1 MPEIETRLS
10 PRLSELPADCRE
22 LPLIATRHQANPRLS
37 ELHKGDTAYI
47 IERREVVPG
56 TFRARVAI
64 ESATSV
70 PAGWVTCAKDGAEFL
85 ISESAYAQVIAYEE
99 YL

>member
-1 MPEIETRLS
+1 M
-10 PRLSELPADCRE
+10 
-22 LPLIATRHQANPRLS
+22 PLIATRHQANPRLS

-56 TFRARVAI
+56 TFRARVAF

-70 PAGWVTCAKDGAEFL
+70 PAGWVTCAKDGADFL

-99 YL
+99 YLCSDV